1 MGILV
6 TISRSLGRSELRLL
20 NRLAIDPSMKQATLA
35 RELGVT
41 RSAISQLWA
50 KLEREYGLAIRGNID
65 YGQLGLRL
73 FFGWAQASETSD
85 VLMKFSRWLK
95 SNSLVTRLTGS
106 MMSST
111 LGEMVYFEAIV
122 PLGDRHSWF
131 QKQIERFRKRPY
143 SLTIELD
150 EASNISHHMNLALFD
165 GSTWSFSNDFRLL
178 ASIDAAKG
186 YVDVLPSV
194 STVKQSKGA
203 ESALE
208 DFVTVS
214 AIESNYHV
222 TATELANRF
231 VELEIKPSAG
241 RTLRRKIAKMKKK
254 ITLPYADLQNIGLS
268 QKLIVCIKTESEK
281 SSISRVLHAQAST
294 FPKAKVIS
302 GSSMTVL
309 DLEVPKT
316 VDWLTMSQI
325 LTNLAGNT
333 STICTFIADRN
344 EIGKRLES
352 VVSAITSRMPSGDHE
367 VRR

>member
-1 MGILV
+1 
-6 TISRSLGRSELRLL
+6 
-20 NRLAIDPSMKQATLA
+20 MKQATLA

-50 KLEREYGLAIRGNID
+50 NLEREYGLAIRGNID

-73 FFGWAQASETSD
+73 LFGWAQASETSD

-111 LGEMVYFEAIV
+111 LGEMLYFEAIV
-122 PLGDRHSWF
+122 ALDDRNSWF

-143 SLTIELD
+143 NLIIELG

-194 STVKQSKGA
+194 STVEQSEGTRPT
-203 ESALE
+203 LE

-222 TATELANRF
+222 TATELAKRF
-231 VELEIKPSAG
+231 AELKIKPGAG
-241 RTLRRKIAKMKKK
+241 RTLRRKIANTKTKVS
-254 ITLPYADLQNIGLS
+254 IPYADLQNIGLS

-281 SSISRVLHAQAST
+281 SSLSRVFHAQAST
-294 FPKAKVIS
+294 FPKARVIS
-302 GSSMTVL
+302 GSLMTVL
-309 DLEVPKT
+309 DLEVPRT

-352 VVSAITSRMPSGDHE
+352 VVSVITSRMPSGDQKFGVE
-367 VRR
+367 KIG

>member
-1 MGILV
+1 MGIFV

-50 KLEREYGLAIRGNID
+50 KLEREFGLAIRGNID
-65 YGQLGLRL
+65 YGRVGLRL
-73 FFGWAQASETSD
+73 LFGWAQASQTSD

-111 LGEMVYFEAIV
+111 LEEMVYFEAIA
-122 PLGDRHSWF
+122 PLGDRTSWF

-143 SLTIELD
+143 SLTIELG
-150 EASNISHHMNLALFD
+150 EASNISHNMNLALFN

-178 ASIDAAKG
+178 ASIDAARG

-194 STVKQSKGA
+194 GTVEQSGGTRTY
-203 ESALE
+203 LE
-208 DFVTVS
+208 DLVVAS

-222 TATELANRF
+222 NATELSKKF
-231 VELEIKPSAG
+231 TDLQIKPSAG
-241 RTLRRKIAKMKKK
+241 RTLRRKIANMKTK
-254 ITLPYADLQNIGLS
+254 LSVPYADLESIGLP
-268 QKLIVCIKTESEK
+268 QKIIVCIKTGSEN
-281 SSISRVLHAQAST
+281 SILSRVLHAQAST
-294 FPKAKVIS
+294 FPKARVIS

-309 DLEVPKT
+309 DLEAPKT

-325 LTNLAGNT
+325 LTNLAGKT
-333 STICTFIADRN
+333 SEICTFIADRN

-352 VVSAITSRMPSGDHE
+352 VVSTIASRMPSGDHK

>member
-1 MGILV
+1 
-6 TISRSLGRSELRLL
+6 
-20 NRLAIDPSMKQATLA
+20 MKRAALA

-41 RSAISQLWA
+41 RSAISQLWN
-50 KLEREYGLAIRGNID
+50 KLDKECGLTIRGNID

-73 FFGWAQASETSD
+73 LFGWAQISETSD

-111 LGEMVYFEAIV
+111 LGEMVYFEATV

-143 SLTIELD
+143 GLKIQLG
-150 EASNISHHMNLALFD
+150 EASNISYHMNLALFN

-186 YVDVLPSV
+186 YVDVLPSIN
-194 STVKQSKGA
+194 TVKQSEGA
-203 ESALE
+203 EISPE
-208 DFVTVS
+208 DLITAS

-231 VELEIKPSAG
+231 TKMKIKPAAG
-241 RTLRRKIAKMKKK
+241 RTLRRKIARIKKQVS
-254 ITLPYADLQNIGLS
+254 IPYADLQNIGLS
-268 QKLIVCIKTESEK
+268 QKLIVCIKTESEE
-281 SSISRVLHAQAST
+281 SPLSRVLHAQAST
-294 FPKAKVIS
+294 FPKARVIS
-302 GSSMTVL
+302 GASMTVL
-309 DLEVPKT
+309 DLEAPKT

-333 STICTFIADRN
+333 SEICTFIADRN
-344 EIGKRLES
+344 EIGNRLES
-352 VVSAITSRMPSGDHE
+352 VVSSITSRMPSGDHE
-367 VRR
+367 VRL